1 VGVQEVLVSLVL
13 LSIFS
18 GSAGTL
24 GIVYTL
30 VDAVRNFVG
39 GRVIGE
45 LKINWKLF
53 RLSCISLFEV
63 LLRHMLGGTVENLEK
78 CQDILCSGRD
88 SKYKHFTKAVK
99 SVTTTPIC
107 SKRVSCHCSL
117 CKEKR
122 AVTVHVS
129 QIVRCYVSYFKYPV

>member
-18 GSAGTL
+18 GSAGGP
-24 GIVYTL
+24 GIVSTL
-30 VDAVRNFVG
+30 VDAVRNFGG

-45 LKINWKLF
+45 LKINCILF
-53 RLSCISLFEV
+53 GLIGIGLFEV
-63 LLRHMLGGTVENLEK
+63 LLQHMLRGTVENLEK
-78 CQDILCSGRD
+78 CQDIVCSGRD

-129 QIVRCYVSYFKYPV
+129 YFKYPV

>member
-1 VGVQEVLVSLVL
+1 VGVQEFLVSLVL
-13 LSIFS
+13 LPIFS
-18 GSAGTL
+18 GSAGGP
-24 GIVYTL
+24 GIVSTL
-30 VDAVRNFVG
+30 VDAVRNFG
-39 GRVIGE
+39 GNRVIGE

-53 RLSCISLFEV
+53 VLSGIGLFEV
-63 LLRHMLGGTVENLEK
+63 LLRHMLGGTLGNLEK
-78 CQDILCSGRD
+78 CQDIVCSGRD

-129 QIVRCYVSYFKYPV
+129 QIVRCYVSYIKCPV